1 MSLDPTLTH
10 PSFKNCSLSVAIYKK
25 GQVLGEM
32 RGEEEVVNG
41 RLWLISATVAL
52 TAIFLK
58 SYVGTVKMCTWPC
71 TWILEHH
78 G

>member
-10 PSFKNCSLSVAIYKK
+10 PSCKNFSLSVAIYKK
-25 GQVLGEM
+25 GQVLGEI

-41 RLWLISATVAL
+41 RLWLISATVLL
-52 TAIFLK
+52 TAISLK
-58 SYVGTVKMCTWPC
+58 SCVGTVKMCTWPG
-71 TWILEHH
+71 TWIFEHH